1 MHTTIKK
8 SIAGIITLTT
18 IILVSGTGISAQD
31 QMPGNVVSAD
41 DLAFIQAQPTGTVT
55 KVANRAAETAGGPVA
70 SADHT
75 FAAQP
80 YKQSAG
86 NRRIAAAPQPV
97 GIITV
102 ADYKFVTTG
111 HSRDVFANGS
121 DFADSM
127 AGRRAK

>member
-1 MHTTIKK
+1 MHTTIQK

-18 IILVSGTGISAQD
+18 IILVSGTGIFAQD
-31 QMPGNVVSAD
+31 QMPGNVVTAD

-55 KVANRAAETAGGPVA
+55 KVASRAAETAGGPVA
-70 SADHT
+70 TADHA

-102 ADYKFVTTG
+102 ADYKFVTRG
-111 HSRDVFANGS
+111 HTPDVIDVQVDLAES
-121 DFADSM
+121 L
-127 AGRRAK
+127 AGNQAK